1 MIGLLFI
8 VLAINYIMMPVLFM
22 MPDLS
27 DWAALYVV
35 LMPRVL
41 WFFAVLAGGVF
52 WYYKRMVLFWLNLVG
67 FLCFY
72 VPLIKYMS

>member
-8 VLAINYIMMPVLFM
+8 VLTINYIMMPVLFM

-27 DWAALYVV
+27 DWAALYV
-35 LMPRVL
+35 VL

>member
-27 DWAALYVV
+27 DWEALYVV

-52 WYYKRMVLFWLNLVG
+52 WYYKSMVLFWLNLVG

>member
-35 LMPRVL
+35 LMPRGL

>member
-8 VLAINYIMMPVLFM
+8 VLAINYIMMPALFM

-41 WFFAVLAGGVF
+41 WFFSVLAGGVF

>member
-8 VLAINYIMMPVLFM
+8 VLAINYIMMPILFM
-22 MPDLS
+22 MSDLN
-27 DWAALYVV
+27 DLAAIYIVI
-35 LMPRVL
+35 MPRVL
-41 WFFAVLAGGVF
+41 WFFSVLAGGVF
-52 WYYKRMVLFWLNLVG
+52 WYYKRMTLFWLNLVG

>member
-8 VLAINYIMMPVLFM
+8 VLAINYIMMPILFM

-27 DWAALYVV
+27 DFAALYVV

-41 WFFAVLAGGVF
+41 WFFSVLAGGVF
-52 WYYKRMVLFWLNLVG
+52 WYYKRMALFWLNLVG

-72 VPLIKYMS
+72 VPLLKFYM